1 MLQNLDLNIDA
12 YPSRKA
18 MGFYNIADSSKKFAQ
33 KGIETA
39 QKAAAFYAST
49 GDKLSDFENY
59 KIADLGAEIMYSEQ
73 KEIVVAYKPGP
84 TIDFRA

>member
-1 MLQNLDLNIDA
+1 MLQKLELNIDS

-18 MGFYNIADSSKKFAQ
+18 MGFYKLSDSTQNFAQ

-49 GDKLSDFENY
+49 GDKLSNFKNY
-59 KIADLGAEIMYSEQ
+59 KISDLGAEIMYSEQ
-73 KEIVVAYKPGP
+73 RELVVAYKPGP
-84 TIDFRA
+84 NIDFKA

>member
-1 MLQNLDLNIDA
+1 MLQNLDLQIDS

-18 MGFYNIADSSKKFAQ
+18 MGFYNLKDSTGNYAKKSV
-33 KGIETA
+33 ETA

-59 KIADLGAEIMYSEQ
+59 KVSDLGAEIMYSE
-73 KEIVVAYKPGP
+73 ERELVIAYKPGP
-84 TIDFRA
+84 SIDFKA